1 MPIKNAIM
9 KEKIELQRY
18 PITKQLVNGFAN
30 MKTNEYYTNEEGSLQ
45 NKKLNGTTSKVTIY
59 PS

>member
-1 MPIKNAIM
+1 M